1 MDAATLRKI
10 LILEQQKGY
19 SDIAVFGGLDRYLER
34 GAVQLPAHLG
44 GVSYAGMGVSQR
56 EGWVGDMLKWLDTAG
71 ANVATKVE
79 VKGKAKAKPVAE
91 KQKKRAA
98 RPQSSGVVKLDSPIT
113 VIKGISDKL
122 EPRFRRLGVR
132 MVRDMLYFFPRRH
145 IDYSKRQSVATLEV
159 GQEQTVVAN
168 IWQAQEV
175 RPGGRRSAE
184 AVIGDES
191 GNMKVVWFNQPYMAR
206 QLRTGE
212 QYVFSGKVSLYK
224 GIKVFIAPEYE
235 ILSGDDLTH
244 TGRLIPVYPL
254 TEGLSPRMVRRIIKE
269 VVETCSPQLV
279 DFMPQEVMAEA
290 GLIGLQEA
298 IMQAHYPDDDQAK
311 DQARRRLA
319 FDELFI
325 IQLGVLSR
333 RKDWRESGK
342 ANRIAAKDN
351 VLEPFL
357 ASLPYTMTGAQAR
370 SLNDIMSD
378 LAKVKPMSRLL
389 QGEVG
394 SGKTVV
400 AVAAL
405 LAAAASGYQ
414 GAFMAPTEILAE
426 QHFST
431 ISHILSSC
439 GRLDKDEGSLRT
451 FSALLDRPVTLAL
464 LKGSMKKSEKNAA
477 YERIASG
484 DVDIAVGTH
493 ALIQEEVEFKKLGL
507 AIVDEQHRFG
517 VMQRAALRQK
527 GPNPHLL
534 AMTATPIP
542 RSLALTLYGDL
553 DLSVIDELPAGRQV
567 IKTKWLA
574 SNQRE
579 MAYRFIRKQVQEGR
593 QAFIICPLI
602 SDSEAIEAKAA
613 VSEHERLSRE
623 VFPDLKL
630 GLVHGRLKPSDKE
643 NAMRN
648 FRSGEFH
655 ILVATPVVEVGIDIP
670 NATVML
676 IEGADR
682 FGLAQLH
689 QFRGR
694 VGRGEHQSYCIL
706 LAESPSPESRERL
719 SLLESV
725 HDGFVLAEED
735 LRLRGPG
742 DFFGI
747 RQSGLP
753 DLKMARLSD
762 MKLLEL
768 ARKEA
773 IKIFKVDSSLSS
785 PEHKLL
791 KEQMVRVWGDGVTMG
806 EA

>member
-44 GVSYAGMGVSQR
+44 GVSYAGMGVAQR
-56 EGWVGDMLKWLDTAG
+56 EGWVGGMLKWLDTAG
-71 ANVATKVE
+71 ATATTKVE
-79 VKGKAKAKPVAE
+79 VKGKVKAKPIVE
-91 KQKKRAA
+91 KQKKSAA
-98 RPQSSGVVKLDSPIT
+98 RPQPSVALKLDSPIIA
-113 VIKGISDKL
+113 VRGISDKL
-122 EPRFRRLGVR
+122 APRFSKLGVR
-132 MVRDMLYFFPRRH
+132 TVRDMLYFFPRRH

-168 IWQAQEV
+168 IWQANET

-244 TGRLIPVYPL
+244 TGRLIPVYSL

-269 VVETCSPQLV
+269 VVETCSAQLV

-290 GLIGLQEA
+290 GLIGLQQA
-298 IMQAHYPDDDQAK
+298 IRQAHYPDDDVAK

-405 LAAAASGYQ
+405 LAAAASRYQ

-527 GPNPHLL
+527 GPTPHLL

-574 SNQRE
+574 SDQRE

-785 PEHKLL
+785 PEHRLL
-791 KEQMVRVWGDGVTMG
+791 KEQMSRVWGDGVTMG

>member
-1 MDAATLRKI
+1 LDAATLRKI

-34 GAVQLPAHLG
+34 GAVVLPAHLG

-56 EGWVGDMLKWLDTAG
+56 EGWVGGVLKWLDTADMN
-71 ANVATKVE
+71 AATKVE
-79 VKGKAKAKPVAE
+79 VKVKAKAKPVAE
-91 KQKKRAA
+91 KQKKIAA
-98 RPQSSGVVKLDSPIT
+98 KPQPSVALNLDSPIT
-113 VIKGISDKL
+113 AVRGISDKL
-122 EPRFRRLGVR
+122 SPRFRKLGVNT
-132 MVRDMLYFFPRRH
+132 VRDMLYFFPRRH

-168 IWQAQEV
+168 IWQANET

-191 GNMKVVWFNQPYMAR
+191 GNMKVMWFNQPYMAR

-224 GIKVFIAPEYE
+224 GIKVFVSPEYE
-235 ILSGDDLTH
+235 LLSGDDLTH

-254 TEGLSPRMVRRIIKE
+254 TEGLSPRMTRRIIKE
-269 VVETCSPQLV
+269 VVETCSAQLA
-279 DFMPQEVMAEA
+279 DFMPQGVMAEA
-290 GLIGLQEA
+290 GLIGLQQA
-298 IMQAHYPDDDQAK
+298 IRQAHYPDDDQAK

-342 ANRIAAKDN
+342 ANRIAAKGN
-351 VLEPFL
+351 VLEAFL
-357 ASLPYTMTGAQAR
+357 SSLPYKMTGAQER

-378 LAKVKPMSRLL
+378 LAKIKPMSRLL

-405 LAAAASGYQ
+405 LSAAASGYQ

-431 ISHILSSC
+431 ISNILSSC
-439 GRLDKDEGSLRT
+439 GRQESDEGSLRT
-451 FSALLDRPVTLAL
+451 FSGLLDRPVTLAL
-464 LKGSMKKSEKNAA
+464 LKGSMKKSEKDAA
-477 YERIASG
+477 YDRIASG

-493 ALIQEEVEFKKLGL
+493 ALIQEDVGFKKLGL

-517 VMQRAALRQK
+517 VMQRAALRKK

-553 DLSVIDELPAGRQV
+553 DLSVIDELPPGRQV

-574 SNQRE
+574 SDQRE
-579 MAYRFIRKQVQEGR
+579 MAYRFIKKQVLEGR

-602 SDSEAIEAKAA
+602 SDSEAIEARAA
-613 VSEHERLSRE
+613 VSEHDRLSRE
-623 VFPDLKL
+623 VFPELKL

-643 NAMRN
+643 SAMRN

-706 LAESPSPESRERL
+706 LAESPSLESRERL
-719 SLLESV
+719 SLLEST

-773 IKIFKVDSSLSS
+773 IKIFKVDSELSA

-791 KEQMVRVWGDGVTMG
+791 KGQVARVWGDGVTMG

>member
-1 MDAATLRKI
+1 LDAPTLRKI

-19 SDIAVFGGLDRYLER
+19 GDTAVVGGLDRYLEQ
-34 GAVQLPAHLG
+34 GNIVPPAHLR
-44 GVSYAGMGVSQR
+44 GVEYAAMNNGKRADWINGMLQ
-56 EGWVGDMLKWLDTAG
+56 WIDTADK
-71 ANVATKVE
+71 NVATKVDL
-79 VKGKAKAKPVAE
+79 KRKKATAPVAGRSR
-91 KQKKRAA
+91 QVVRPRPGAA
-98 RPQSSGVVKLDSPIT
+98 LKLDSPVAEIRG
-113 VIKGISDKL
+113 VSDKL
-122 EPRFRRLGVR
+122 APRFRKLGVST
-132 MVRDMLYFFPRRH
+132 VHDMLYFFPRRH
-145 IDYSKRQSVATLEV
+145 IDYSKRQTVAALQV

-191 GNMKVVWFNQPYMAR
+191 GNMKVMWFNQPYMAR
-206 QLRTGE
+206 QMRTGE

-224 GIKVFIAPEYE
+224 GIKVFVAPEYE
-235 ILSGDDLTH
+235 LLSGEDLTH

-254 TEGLSPRMVRRIIKE
+254 TEGLSPRVARRIIKE
-269 VVETCSPQLV
+269 VVEECSPQLE
-279 DFMPQEVMAEA
+279 DFLPPEVVTRT
-290 GLIGLQEA
+290 GIVGLQQA
-298 IMQAHYPDDDQAK
+298 IRQAHYPDDDVAK

-342 ANRIAAKDN
+342 ANRIAAKDD
-351 VLEPFL
+351 VVEAFL
-357 ASLPYTMTGAQAR
+357 SSLPYQMTGAQER

-378 LAKVKPMSRLL
+378 LGKAKPMSRLL

-405 LAAAASGYQ
+405 LNAAAGGYQ
-414 GAFMAPTEILAE
+414 GAFMAPTEILSE

-431 ISHILSSC
+431 ISNILESC
-439 GRLDKDEGSLRT
+439 GRQESDEGNLRK
-451 FSALLDRPVTLAL
+451 FSGLLDRPVTLAL
-464 LKGSMKKSEKNAA
+464 LKGSMKKSERDAA
-477 YERIASG
+477 YGSIASG

-493 ALIQEEVEFKKLGL
+493 ALIQDEVEFKRLGL

-517 VMQRAALRQK
+517 VMQRAALRKK
-527 GPNPHLL
+527 GTNPHLL

-567 IKTKWLA
+567 IKTRWLA
-574 SNQRE
+574 PDQRD

-602 SDSEAIEAKAA
+602 EDSEAVEARAA
-613 VSEHERLSRE
+613 ISEHQRLSRE
-623 VFPDLKL
+623 VFPDLEL

-643 NAMRN
+643 DAMRK

-706 LAESPSPESRERL
+706 LAESPSPESGERL
-719 SLLESV
+719 SLLERT
-725 HDGFVLAEED
+725 HDGFALAEED

-762 MKLLEL
+762 MKLLEI

-773 IKIFKVDSSLSS
+773 IRMFKEDSALSA
-785 PEHKLL
+785 PEHSLL
-791 KEQMVRVWGDGVTMG
+791 REQVSRVWGDGVSMG

>member
-1 MDAATLRKI
+1 MDSSTLRKI
-10 LILEQQKGY
+10 LILEKQKGY
-19 SDIAVFGGLDRYLER
+19 GDTAVFGGLDRFLER
-34 GAVQLPAHLG
+34 GAVVPPVHLR
-44 GVSYAGMGVSQR
+44 GVEYAGMDTGKRVD
-56 EGWVGDMLKWLDTAG
+56 WVGGMLKWLDTAEG
-71 ANVATKVE
+71 NVATKIDLKSKKV
-79 VKGKAKAKPVAE
+79 AAPVA
-91 KQKKRAA
+91 KKPQKSAA
-98 RPQSSGVVKLDSPIT
+98 RPLSKVALKLDSPIT
-113 VIKGISDKL
+113 DIRGVSDKL
-122 EPRFRRLGVR
+122 APRFRKLGVNT
-132 MVRDMLYFFPRRH
+132 VRDMLYFFPRRH
-145 IDYSKRQSVATLEV
+145 IDYSKRQTVAALQV

-191 GNMKVVWFNQPYMAR
+191 GNMKVMWFNQPYMAR
-206 QLRTGE
+206 QMRTGE

-224 GIKVFIAPEYE
+224 GIKVFISPEYE
-235 ILSGDDLTH
+235 LLSGDDLTH
-244 TGRLIPVYPL
+244 TGRLIPVYHL
-254 TEGLSPRMVRRIIKE
+254 TEGLSPRVARRVIKE
-269 VVETCSPQLV
+269 VVEECSSLLN
-279 DFMPQEVMAEA
+279 DFMPPEVMTRA
-290 GLIGLQEA
+290 GLIGLQQA
-298 IMQAHYPDDDQAK
+298 IRQAHYPDDDIAK

-333 RKDWRESGK
+333 RKDWRESGR

-351 VLEPFL
+351 VLEIFL
-357 ASLPYTMTGAQAR
+357 SSLPYKMTGAQER

-378 LAKVKPMSRLL
+378 LGKAKPMSRLL

-394 SGKTVV
+394 SGKTAV

-405 LAAAASGYQ
+405 LAAAAGGCQ

-431 ISHILSSC
+431 ISNILRSC
-439 GRLDKDEGSLRT
+439 GRQESDEGNLRT
-451 FSALLDRPVTLAL
+451 FSGLLDRPVTLAL
-464 LKGSMKKSEKNAA
+464 LKGSMKKSERGVA
-477 YERIASG
+477 YERISAG
-484 DVDIAVGTH
+484 GVDIAVGTH
-493 ALIQEEVEFKKLGL
+493 ALIQEEVGFKKLGL
-507 AIVDEQHRFG
+507 VIVDEQHRFG

-527 GPNPHLL
+527 GANPHLL

-553 DLSVIDELPAGRQV
+553 DLSVIDELPPGRQV
-567 IKTKWLA
+567 IKTRWLA
-574 SNQRE
+574 PDQRE

-602 SDSEAIEAKAA
+602 ADSEAIEARAA

-623 VFPDLKL
+623 VFPDLRL
-630 GLVHGRLKPSDKE
+630 GLVHGKLKPSDKE
-643 NAMRN
+643 DAMRR

-706 LAESPSPESRERL
+706 LAESPSPESGERL
-719 SLLESV
+719 SLLERT
-725 HDGFVLAEED
+725 HDGFALAEED

-773 IKIFKVDSSLSS
+773 IDIFKKDSALSA
-785 PEHKLL
+785 PEHRLL
-791 KEQMVRVWGDGVTMG
+791 GEQVSRIWGDGVSMG

>member
-1 MDAATLRKI
+1 
-10 LILEQQKGY
+10 
-19 SDIAVFGGLDRYLER
+19 
-34 GAVQLPAHLG
+34 
-44 GVSYAGMGVSQR
+44 
-56 EGWVGDMLKWLDTAG
+56 
-71 ANVATKVE
+71 
-79 VKGKAKAKPVAE
+79 
-91 KQKKRAA
+91 
-98 RPQSSGVVKLDSPIT
+98 
-113 VIKGISDKL
+113 
-122 EPRFRRLGVR
+122 
-132 MVRDMLYFFPRRH
+132 
-145 IDYSKRQSVATLEV
+145 
-159 GQEQTVVAN
+159 
-168 IWQAQEV
+168 
-175 RPGGRRSAE
+175 
-184 AVIGDES
+184 
-191 GNMKVVWFNQPYMAR
+191 
-206 QLRTGE
+206 
-212 QYVFSGKVSLYK
+212 
-224 GIKVFIAPEYE
+224 
-235 ILSGDDLTH
+235 
-244 TGRLIPVYPL
+244 
-254 TEGLSPRMVRRIIKE
+254 
-269 VVETCSPQLV
+269 
-279 DFMPQEVMAEA
+279 
-290 GLIGLQEA
+290 
-298 IMQAHYPDDDQAK
+298 
-311 DQARRRLA
+311 
-319 FDELFI
+319 
-325 IQLGVLSR
+325 
-333 RKDWRESGK
+333 
-342 ANRIAAKDN
+342 
-351 VLEPFL
+351 
-357 ASLPYTMTGAQAR
+357 
-370 SLNDIMSD
+370 
-378 LAKVKPMSRLL
+378 
-389 QGEVG
+389 
-394 SGKTVV
+394 
-400 AVAAL
+400 
-405 LAAAASGYQ
+405 
-414 GAFMAPTEILAE
+414 
-426 QHFST
+426 
-431 ISHILSSC
+431 
-439 GRLDKDEGSLRT
+439 
-451 FSALLDRPVTLAL
+451 VTLAL
-464 LKGSMKKSEKNAA
+464 LKGSMKKSERDAA

-493 ALIQEEVEFKKLGL
+493 ALIQEDVEFKKLGL

-517 VMQRAALRQK
+517 VMQRAALRKK

-574 SNQRE
+574 SDQRE

-602 SDSEAIEAKAA
+602 SDSETIEAKAA
-613 VSEHERLSRE
+613 VSEHARLSRD

-630 GLVHGRLKPSDKE
+630 GLVHGRLKSSDKE
-643 NAMRN
+643 DAMRK

-706 LAESPSPESRERL
+706 LAESPSPESKERL
-719 SLLESV
+719 SLLEST

-773 IKIFKVDSSLSS
+773 IKIFKKDSELSA

-791 KEQMVRVWGDGVTMG
+791 KGQVSRVWGDGVSMG

>member
-1 MDAATLRKI
+1 LSKVTL
-10 LILEQQKGY
+10 
-19 SDIAVFGGLDRYLER
+19 
-34 GAVQLPAHLG
+34 
-44 GVSYAGMGVSQR
+44 
-56 EGWVGDMLKWLDTAG
+56 
-71 ANVATKVE
+71 
-79 VKGKAKAKPVAE
+79 
-91 KQKKRAA
+91 
-98 RPQSSGVVKLDSPIT
+98 KLDSPIT
-113 VIKGISDKL
+113 DIRGISDKL
-122 EPRFRRLGVR
+122 APRFRKLGVNT
-132 MVRDMLYFFPRRH
+132 VRDMLYFFPRRH
-145 IDYSKRQSVATLEV
+145 IDYSKRQTVAALQV

-168 IWQAQEV
+168 IWQANEV

-191 GNMKVVWFNQPYMAR
+191 GNMKVMWFNQPYMAR
-206 QLRTGE
+206 QMRTGE

-224 GIKVFIAPEYE
+224 GIKVFISPEYE
-235 ILSGDDLTH
+235 LLSGEDLTH

-254 TEGLSPRMVRRIIKE
+254 TEGLSPRVARRVIKE
-269 VVETCSPQLV
+269 VVEECSSLLN
-279 DFMPQEVMAEA
+279 DFMPPEVMTGA
-290 GLIGLQEA
+290 GLIGLQQA
-298 IMQAHYPDDDQAK
+298 IRQAHYPDDDIAK

-333 RKDWRESGK
+333 RKDWRESGR

-351 VLEPFL
+351 VLETFL
-357 ASLPYTMTGAQAR
+357 SSLPYKMTGAQER
-370 SLNDIMSD
+370 SLSDIMSD
-378 LAKVKPMSRLL
+378 LGKAKPMSRLL

-394 SGKTVV
+394 SGKTAV

-405 LAAAASGYQ
+405 LAAAAGGYQ

-431 ISHILSSC
+431 ISNILRSC
-439 GRLDKDEGSLRT
+439 GRQESDEGNLRT
-451 FSALLDRPVTLAL
+451 FSGLLDRPVTLAL
-464 LKGSMKKSEKNAA
+464 LKGSMKKSERGAA
-477 YERIASG
+477 YERISSG
-484 DVDIAVGTH
+484 DVDIAIGTH
-493 ALIQEEVEFKKLGL
+493 ALIQDEVGFKKLGL
-507 AIVDEQHRFG
+507 VIVDEQHRFG

-527 GPNPHLL
+527 GANPHLL

-553 DLSVIDELPAGRQV
+553 DLSVIDELPPGRQT
-567 IKTKWLA
+567 IKTRWLA
-574 SNQRE
+574 PDQRE

-602 SDSEAIEAKAA
+602 ADSEAIEAKAA

-623 VFPDLKL
+623 VFPDLRL
-630 GLVHGRLKPSDKE
+630 GLVHGKLKPSDKE
-643 NAMRN
+643 DAMRR

-706 LAESPSPESRERL
+706 LAESPSPESGERL
-719 SLLESV
+719 SLLERT
-725 HDGFVLAEED
+725 HDGFALAEED

-773 IKIFKVDSSLSS
+773 IDIFKKDSALSA

-791 KEQMVRVWGDGVTMG
+791 KEQVSRVWGDGVSMG

>member
-1 MDAATLRKI
+1 MDASTLRKI

-34 GAVQLPAHLG
+34 GAIVLPAHLG
-44 GVSYAGMGVSQR
+44 GVSYAGMDNGKRVD
-56 EGWVGDMLKWLDTAG
+56 WVGGVLKWLDTAEG
-71 ANVATKVE
+71 NSAIKVAVQVKKKANLVAQKQKVPAVRPQPNVAL
-79 VKGKAKAKPVAE
+79 
-91 KQKKRAA
+91 
-98 RPQSSGVVKLDSPIT
+98 KLDSPIT
-113 VIKGISDKL
+113 DIRGISDKL
-122 EPRFRRLGVR
+122 APRFRKLGVNT
-132 MVRDMLYFFPRRH
+132 VRDMLYFFPRRH
-145 IDYSKRQSVATLEV
+145 IDYSKRQSVAMLKV

-168 IWQAQEV
+168 IWQANET

-191 GNMKVVWFNQPYMAR
+191 GNMKVLWFNQPYMAR

-224 GIKVFIAPEYE
+224 GIKVFISPEYE
-235 ILSGDDLTH
+235 LLSGDDLTH

-254 TEGLSPRMVRRIIKE
+254 TEGLSPRMVRKIIKE

-279 DFMPQEVMAEA
+279 DFMPPEVMAEA
-290 GLIGLQEA
+290 GLIGLQQA
-298 IMQAHYPDDDQAK
+298 IKQAHYPDDDQAK

-342 ANRIAAKDN
+342 ANRIAAKGN
-351 VLEPFL
+351 VLEAFL
-357 ASLPYTMTGAQAR
+357 SSLPYKMTGAQER

-378 LAKVKPMSRLL
+378 LAKAKPMSRLL

-405 LAAAASGYQ
+405 LNTAAGGYQ

-431 ISHILSSC
+431 ISNILSSC
-439 GRLDKDEGSLRT
+439 GRQESDEGNLRT
-451 FSALLDRPVTLAL
+451 FSGLLDRPVTLAL
-464 LKGSMKKSEKNAA
+464 LKGSMKKSERDAA

-517 VMQRAALRQK
+517 VMQRAALRKK

-574 SNQRE
+574 SEQRE

-613 VSEHERLSRE
+613 VSEHARLSRD

-630 GLVHGRLKPSDKE
+630 GLVHGRLKSSDKE
-643 NAMRN
+643 DAMRK

-694 VGRGEHQSYCIL
+694 VGRGEYQSYCIL
-706 LAESPSPESRERL
+706 LAESPSPESKERL
-719 SLLESV
+719 SLLENT

-773 IKIFKVDSSLSS
+773 IKIFKVDSSLSN

-791 KEQMVRVWGDGVTMG
+791 KGQVARVWGDGVTMG

>member
-1 MDAATLRKI
+1 MDTSTLRKI
-10 LILEQQKGY
+10 LILEKQKGY
-19 SDIAVFGGLDRYLER
+19 GDTAVVGGLDRCLEQ
-34 GAVQLPAHLG
+34 GAVVPPAHLRG
-44 GVSYAGMGVSQR
+44 SKYASMDNGKRVD
-56 EGWVGDMLKWLDTAG
+56 WVGGMLKWLDESDK
-71 ANVATKVE
+71 NVATNVA
-79 VKGKAKAKPVAE
+79 VKGKPKTTPVAA
-91 KQKKRAA
+91 KSKKSVAQPLSKVA
-98 RPQSSGVVKLDSPIT
+98 LKLDSPVTDIR
-113 VIKGISDKL
+113 GISDKL
-122 EPRFRRLGVR
+122 APRFRKLGVNT
-132 MVRDMLYFFPRRH
+132 VRDMLYFFPRRH
-145 IDYSKRQSVATLEV
+145 IDYSKRQSVAALEV

-168 IWQAQEV
+168 IWQTSEV

-191 GNMKVVWFNQPYMAR
+191 GNMKVMWFNQPYMAR
-206 QLRTGE
+206 QMRTGE
-212 QYVFSGKVSLYK
+212 QYVFSGRVSLYK
-224 GIKVFIAPEYE
+224 GIKVFVSPEYE
-235 ILSGDDLTH
+235 LLSGEDLTH

-254 TEGLSPRMVRRIIKE
+254 TEGLSPRMARRIIKE
-269 VVETCSPQLV
+269 VVEDCSPLLADFLPV
-279 DFMPQEVMAEA
+279 DVMTGA
-290 GLIGLQEA
+290 GLIGLQQA
-298 IMQAHYPDDDQAK
+298 IRQAHYPDDDIAK

-342 ANRIAAKDN
+342 ANRIAAKGD
-351 VLEPFL
+351 VLEAFL
-357 ASLPYTMTGAQAR
+357 SSLPYKMTGAQER

-378 LAKVKPMSRLL
+378 LGKSKPMSRLL

-394 SGKTVV
+394 SGKTAV

-405 LAAAASGYQ
+405 LAAAAVGCQ

-431 ISHILSSC
+431 ISNILRSC
-439 GRLDKDEGSLRT
+439 GRQESDEGNLRT
-451 FSALLDRPVTLAL
+451 FSGLHDRPVTLAL
-464 LKGSMKKSEKNAA
+464 LKGGMKKSERGAA
-477 YERIASG
+477 YEHISSG

-493 ALIQEEVEFKKLGL
+493 ALIQDEVEFKKLGL
-507 AIVDEQHRFG
+507 VIVDEQHRFG
-517 VMQRAALRQK
+517 VMQRAALRKK
-527 GPNPHLL
+527 GANPHLL

-553 DLSVIDELPAGRQV
+553 DLSVIDELPPGRQE
-567 IKTKWLA
+567 IKTRWLA
-574 SNQRE
+574 PDQRE

-602 SDSEAIEAKAA
+602 EDSEAVEARAA

-630 GLVHGRLKPSDKE
+630 GLVHGKLKPSDKE
-643 NAMRN
+643 DAMRR

-706 LAESPSPESRERL
+706 LAESPSPESGERL
-719 SLLESV
+719 SLLERT
-725 HDGFVLAEED
+725 HDGFALAEED

-753 DLKMARLSD
+753 DLRMARLSD

-773 IKIFKVDSSLSS
+773 IDIFKVDPALSA
-785 PEHKLL
+785 PEHTLL
-791 KEQMVRVWGDGVTMG
+791 KEQVSRVWGDGASMG

>member
-1 MDAATLRKI
+1 
-10 LILEQQKGY
+10 
-19 SDIAVFGGLDRYLER
+19 
-34 GAVQLPAHLG
+34 
-44 GVSYAGMGVSQR
+44 
-56 EGWVGDMLKWLDTAG
+56 
-71 ANVATKVE
+71 
-79 VKGKAKAKPVAE
+79 
-91 KQKKRAA
+91 
-98 RPQSSGVVKLDSPIT
+98 
-113 VIKGISDKL
+113 
-122 EPRFRRLGVR
+122 
-132 MVRDMLYFFPRRH
+132 
-145 IDYSKRQSVATLEV
+145 
-159 GQEQTVVAN
+159 
-168 IWQAQEV
+168 
-175 RPGGRRSAE
+175 
-184 AVIGDES
+184 
-191 GNMKVVWFNQPYMAR
+191 
-206 QLRTGE
+206 
-212 QYVFSGKVSLYK
+212 
-224 GIKVFIAPEYE
+224 
-235 ILSGDDLTH
+235 
-244 TGRLIPVYPL
+244 
-254 TEGLSPRMVRRIIKE
+254 
-269 VVETCSPQLV
+269 
-279 DFMPQEVMAEA
+279 
-290 GLIGLQEA
+290 
-298 IMQAHYPDDDQAK
+298 
-311 DQARRRLA
+311 
-319 FDELFI
+319 
-325 IQLGVLSR
+325 
-333 RKDWRESGK
+333 
-342 ANRIAAKDN
+342 
-351 VLEPFL
+351 
-357 ASLPYTMTGAQAR
+357 
-370 SLNDIMSD
+370 
-378 LAKVKPMSRLL
+378 
-389 QGEVG
+389 VG

-431 ISHILSSC
+431 ISNILRSC
-439 GRLDKDEGSLRT
+439 GRQESDEGNLRT
-451 FSALLDRPVTLAL
+451 FSGLLGRPVTLAL
-464 LKGSMKKSEKNAA
+464 LKGSMKKSEKNTA
-477 YERIASG
+477 YERIAAG

-493 ALIQEEVEFKKLGL
+493 ALIQEDVGFKKLGI

-517 VMQRAALRQK
+517 VMQRAALRKK

-574 SNQRE
+574 SDQRE
-579 MAYRFIRKQVQEGR
+579 MAYRFIRKQVLEGR

-602 SDSEAIEAKAA
+602 SESEVIEARAA
-613 VSEHERLSRE
+613 VSEHDRLSRE

-643 NAMRN
+643 SAMRN

-706 LAESPSPESRERL
+706 LAESPSLESRERL
-719 SLLESV
+719 SLLESM
-725 HDGFVLAEED
+725 HDGFALAEED

-791 KEQMVRVWGDGVTMG
+791 KEQVARVWGDGVTMG

>member
-1 MDAATLRKI
+1 VDAATLRKI

-79 VKGKAKAKPVAE
+79 VKGKAKAKPVVE
-91 KQKKRAA
+91 KQKKSAV
-98 RPQSSGVVKLDSPIT
+98 RPQSSAALKLDSPIT
-113 VIKGISDKL
+113 AIKGISDKL

-132 MVRDMLYFFPRRH
+132 TVRDMLYFFPRRH

-206 QLRTGE
+206 QLRTNA

-244 TGRLIPVYPL
+244 TGRLIPVYSL

-431 ISHILSSC
+431 ISHILSNC

-574 SNQRE
+574 SDQRE

-655 ILVATPVVEVGIDIP
+655 ILVATPVVEVGIDMP

>member
-1 MDAATLRKI
+1 VDTSTLRKI
-10 LILEQQKGY
+10 LVLEQQKGY
-19 SDIAVFGGLDRYLER
+19 SNTAVFGGLDRYLER
-34 GAVQLPAHLG
+34 GAVVPPAHLRG
-44 GVSYAGMGVSQR
+44 AAYAGMDNGKRVDWIS
-56 EGWVGDMLKWLDTAG
+56 GMLKWLDASDSGNTVKVDKKSKPKAQP
-71 ANVATKVE
+71 VA
-79 VKGKAKAKPVAE
+79 AKQNKPVV
-91 KQKKRAA
+91 
-98 RPQSSGVVKLDSPIT
+98 RPQPQTTLKLSSPVTDVR
-113 VIKGISDKL
+113 GISYKL
-122 EPRFRRLGVR
+122 APRFQKLGVNT
-132 MVRDMLYFFPRRH
+132 VRDMLYFFPRRH

-168 IWQAQEV
+168 IWQTSEV

-184 AVIGDES
+184 AVVGDES
-191 GNMKVVWFNQPYMAR
+191 GNMKVMWFNQPYMAR
-206 QLRTGE
+206 QMRTGE

-235 ILSGDDLTH
+235 LLSGEDLTH

-254 TEGLSPRMVRRIIKE
+254 TEGLSPRVTRRIIKE
-269 VVETCSPQLV
+269 VVEQCSSQLA
-279 DFMPQEVMAEA
+279 DFMPAGVMTGA
-290 GLIGLQEA
+290 GLIGLQQA
-298 IMQAHYPDDDQAK
+298 IRQAHYPDDDVAK

-342 ANRIAAKDN
+342 ANRIAAKGD
-351 VLEPFL
+351 VLEAFL
-357 ASLPYTMTGAQAR
+357 SSLPYKMTGAQER

-378 LAKVKPMSRLL
+378 LGKSKPMSRLL

-394 SGKTVV
+394 SGKTAV

-405 LAAAASGYQ
+405 LAAAAVGCQ

-431 ISHILSSC
+431 ISNILRSC
-439 GRLDKDEGSLRT
+439 GRQESDEGNLRT
-451 FSALLDRPVTLAL
+451 FSGLHDRPVTLAL
-464 LKGSMKKSEKNAA
+464 LKGGMKKSERGAA
-477 YERIASG
+477 YEHISSG

-493 ALIQEEVEFKKLGL
+493 ALIQDEVEFKKLGL
-507 AIVDEQHRFG
+507 VIVDEQHRFG
-517 VMQRAALRQK
+517 VMQRAALRKK
-527 GPNPHLL
+527 GANPHLL

-553 DLSVIDELPAGRQV
+553 DLSVIDELPPGRQE
-567 IKTKWLA
+567 IKTRWLA
-574 SNQRE
+574 PDQRE

-602 SDSEAIEAKAA
+602 EDSEAVEARAA

-630 GLVHGRLKPSDKE
+630 GLVHGKLKPSDKE
-643 NAMRN
+643 DAMRR

-706 LAESPSPESRERL
+706 LAESPSPESGERL
-719 SLLESV
+719 SLLERT
-725 HDGFVLAEED
+725 HDGFALAEED

-753 DLKMARLSD
+753 DLRMARLSD

-773 IKIFKVDSSLSS
+773 IDIFKVDSALSA
-785 PEHKLL
+785 PEHTLL
-791 KEQMVRVWGDGVTMG
+791 KEQVSRVWGDGASMG

>member
-34 GAVQLPAHLG
+34 GAVNLPAHLG
-44 GVSYAGMGVSQR
+44 GVSYAGMGLAQR
-56 EGWVGDMLKWLDTAG
+56 EGWVGGMLKWLDTAG

-79 VKGKAKAKPVAE
+79 VKGKAKAKPVVE
-91 KQKKRAA
+91 KQKKSVV
-98 RPQSSGVVKLDSPIT
+98 RPQSSVALKLDTPIT
-113 VIKGISDKL
+113 AVRGISDKL
-122 EPRFRRLGVR
+122 APRFHKLGVNT
-132 MVRDMLYFFPRRH
+132 VRDMLYFFPRRH

-191 GNMKVVWFNQPYMAR
+191 GNMKVIWFNQPYMAR

-224 GIKVFIAPEYE
+224 GIKVFISPEYE
-235 ILSGDDLTH
+235 LLSGDDLTH

-269 VVETCSPQLV
+269 VVEDCSSQLR

-290 GLIGLQEA
+290 GLIGLQQA
-298 IMQAHYPDDDQAK
+298 IKQAHYPDDDQAK

-333 RKDWRESGK
+333 RKNWRESGK

-431 ISHILSSC
+431 ISNILSSC
-439 GRLDKDEGSLRT
+439 GRLESDEGSLRT
-451 FSALLDRPVTLAL
+451 FSRLLDRPVTLAL
-464 LKGSMKKSEKNAA
+464 LKGSMKKSEKNTA
-477 YERIASG
+477 YERIAAG

-493 ALIQEEVEFKKLGL
+493 ALIQEDVEFKKLGL

-574 SNQRE
+574 SDQRE
-579 MAYRFIRKQVQEGR
+579 MAYRFIRKQVLEGR
-593 QAFIICPLI
+593 QAFVICPLI

-630 GLVHGRLKPSDKE
+630 GLVHGRLKSSDKE
-643 NAMRN
+643 DAMRK

-719 SLLESV
+719 SLLE
-725 HDGFVLAEED
+725 HTNDGFVLAEED

-785 PEHKLL
+785 LEHKLL
-791 KEQMVRVWGDGVTMG
+791 KEQVARIWGDGVTMG

>member
-1 MDAATLRKI
+1 
-10 LILEQQKGY
+10 
-19 SDIAVFGGLDRYLER
+19 V
-34 GAVQLPAHLG
+34 
-44 GVSYAGMGVSQR
+44 
-56 EGWVGDMLKWLDTAG
+56 
-71 ANVATKVE
+71 
-79 VKGKAKAKPVAE
+79 
-91 KQKKRAA
+91 
-98 RPQSSGVVKLDSPIT
+98 
-113 VIKGISDKL
+113 SDKL
-122 EPRFRRLGVR
+122 APRFRKLGVNT
-132 MVRDMLYFFPRRH
+132 VYDMLYFFPRRH
-145 IDYSKRQSVATLEV
+145 IDYSKRQTVAALQV

-191 GNMKVVWFNQPYMAR
+191 GNMKVMWFNQPYMAR

-224 GIKVFIAPEYE
+224 GIKVFISPEYE
-235 ILSGDDLTH
+235 LLSGDDLTH

-254 TEGLSPRMVRRIIKE
+254 TEGLSPRTVRRLIKE
-269 VVETCSPQLV
+269 VVEDCSPQLK
-279 DFMPQEVMAEA
+279 DFMPSEVMTGT
-290 GLIGLQEA
+290 GLIGLQQA
-298 IMQAHYPDDDQAK
+298 IRQAHYPDDDVAK

-342 ANRIAAKDN
+342 ANRIAAKDD
-351 VLEPFL
+351 VLEAFL
-357 ASLPYTMTGAQAR
+357 QSLPYKMTGAQER
-370 SLNDIMSD
+370 SLHDIMSD
-378 LAKVKPMSRLL
+378 LAKAKPMSRLL

-405 LAAAASGYQ
+405 LNAAAGGYQ

-431 ISHILSSC
+431 ISNILRSC
-439 GRLDKDEGSLRT
+439 GRQESDEGNLRT
-451 FSALLDRPVTLAL
+451 FSGLLDRPVTLAL
-464 LKGSMKKSEKNAA
+464 LKGSMKKSEKDAA
-477 YERIASG
+477 YERIAAG

-493 ALIQEEVEFKKLGL
+493 ALIQENVEFKKLGL

-517 VMQRAALRQK
+517 VMQRAALRKK

-553 DLSVIDELPAGRQV
+553 DLSVIDELPPGRQV
-567 IKTKWLA
+567 VKTRWLA
-574 SNQRE
+574 SDQRE

-613 VSEHERLSRE
+613 ISEHARLSRD
-623 VFPDLKL
+623 VFLDLKL

-643 NAMRN
+643 SAMRN

-706 LAESPSPESRERL
+706 LAESPSPESGERL
-719 SLLESV
+719 SLLERT
-725 HDGFVLAEED
+725 HDGFALAEED

-773 IKIFKVDSSLSS
+773 INIFKKDSALSA

-791 KEQMVRVWGDGVTMG
+791 REQVSRVWGDGVSMG